1 MPAAPTYLHPM
12 VPRVERHH
20 RIVDE
25 LRAAAPRTVPV
36 TELAATLGV
45 SARSIERDVRR
56 LRDAGLPLRS
66 IRGPRG
72 GYRLDVRHSRI
83 SVELTPGEAAV
94 LVASLVGIGPLA
106 SATAQSALD
115 KLVRALAG

>member
-1 MPAAPTYLHPM
+1 MREAPTYVHPM
-12 VPRVERHH
+12 IPRVERHH
-20 RIVDE
+20 RILDQ

-36 TELAATLGV
+36 TELATTLGV
-45 SARSIERDVRR
+45 SARSIERDVRL

-66 IRGPRG
+66 TRGPRG
-72 GYRLDVRHSRI
+72 GYRLEVRGARL
-83 SVELTPGEAAV
+83 SVELTAGEAAV

-115 KLVRALAG
+115 KLVGALAS